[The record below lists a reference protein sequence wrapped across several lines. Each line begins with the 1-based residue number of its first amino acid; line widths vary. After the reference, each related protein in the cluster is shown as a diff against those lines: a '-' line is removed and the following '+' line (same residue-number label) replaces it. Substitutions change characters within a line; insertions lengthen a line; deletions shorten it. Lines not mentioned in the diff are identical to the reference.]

1 MADGVSTTR
10 RLLAARKA
18 WAVVG
23 IVALVGIGVIVAIAN
38 KDPRPADFDPPA
50 VAWEEDPEWAGN
62 PWVDA
67 VRLSETLLTYAT
79 ARGDYTDPDLIAAI
93 GYVDAKAN
101 AWGRWMVLPDIDQN
115 AHASQ
120 VTKIDI
126 AADGNSAMVATCV
139 WLGELETGYTRL
151 GSATWW
157 VRKLESG
164 HYQAAPAL
172 TYGDTVNK
180 GAETGHCEDVTVRKA
195 AWAEP
200 IDTEWL
206 DGTPVSPLALKAY
219 PSASADAY
227 IMPTGYEEGSVPAA
241 TDLIWF
247 DGNTQLRGVH
257 PLFDAYLD
265 SLVAQSWAEANND
278 YSAPEVVSALG
289 YDRASQEAAHRLDS
303 IEHDA
308 PFTPRGRAELVQN
321 AVAMALISVDEKS
334 DGSIVASVCTA
345 IPEYERRDITKNALV
360 ELTLRQNANGR
371 VDVTPSHV
379 REDQWRDAHPD
390 GELTYPCD
398 TAIRTFA
405 LWPAPIDTFKAHER
419 ATVLP
424 RERAHYVELGVIDG

>member
-1 MADGVSTTR
+1 MNERSTKSRMMDIVRKPVVLVSAV
-10 RLLAARKA
+10 LLAGTGAA
-18 WAVVG
+18 
-23 IVALVGIGVIVAIAN
+23 IAIAN

-50 VAWEEDPEWAGN
+50 VAWEEDPEWVGN

-101 AWGRWMVLPDIDQN
+101 AWGRWMVLPEIDQN
-115 AHASQ
+115 AHASR
-120 VTKIDI
+120 VTKVDI

-172 TYGDTVNK
+172 TYGDTVHK
-180 GAETGHCEDVTVRKA
+180 GAEADHCEDVTVRKA
-195 AWAEP
+195 TWTEP
-200 IDTEWL
+200 IRT
-206 DGTPVSPLALKAY
+206 DGVANTPVAPLALKAY
-219 PSASADAY
+219 PSAGTESY
-227 IMPTGYEEGSVPAA
+227 IAPLGYEEGTVPAT

-265 SLVAQSWAEANND
+265 SLIAQSWAEANND
-278 YSAPEVVSALG
+278 YSAPEVVAALG
-289 YDRASQEAAHRLDS
+289 YDRASQEAAEHLDRVK
-303 IEHDA
+303 HDA
-308 PFTPRGRAELVQN
+308 PFKARGQAELVQN
-321 AVAMALISVDEKS
+321 PVAMALISIDENT
-334 DGSIVASVCTA
+334 DGSIVAAVCTA
-345 IPEYERRDITKNALV
+345 IPEYERRDITKNALI
-360 ELTLRQNANGR
+360 ELTIRHHTDGG
-371 VDVTPSHV
+371 VDVAPRQV

-390 GELTYPCD
+390 SELEYPCD

-405 LWPAPIDTFKAHER
+405 LWPAPIDTFKAHGR
-419 ATVLP
+419 DTVPP
-424 RERAHYVELGVIDG
+424 RERSHYVDLGVIDG